1 MSQEVNV
8 NVNFNTK
15 KAETN
20 VKQLTAEEKK
30 LVAETKKLEQAQK
43 DQEKSQKELIDGM
56 GVFGMTIGGLKQNF
70 KGLQTAGKMM
80 FASIRAGLIS
90 TGIGAFV
97 VAIGS
102 LASYFT
108 QTQEGAEKLEI
119 ALAKLGAGFKV
130 VVDRVSKFGQG
141 LLKVF
146 KKGGLKEGVQDMKD
160 SFKGI
165 GEEVEND
172 IKLVGE
178 LTKRA
183 IALREAQREVNKET
197 AVQRAEVERLKLI
210 AEDQSKSTQERLVA
224 SEKAFKIEND
234 LLAKRIANAQ
244 EEVNIQKERMATSE
258 NLERDQ
264 EKLTQLEIALANI
277 SQESLTKQIELNN
290 KINSIRKEGEAQK
303 KAEAD
308 LDKQIQDK
316 KLADLEVLRLAELNS
331 DQLAVEQV
339 RLKYQKLIDLA
350 NKYGQ
355 DTVALTERMN
365 EELAGLEEKKTKT
378 SVKFAEL
385 EGDQKLALIGGAIG
399 DLGKIMGEDSK
410 AGKAMA
416 IGQALIDTYLG
427 ANKALGQGGI
437 FGAISAGAIIA
448 TGLRNVAT
456 IKSTKVD
463 RKAGGGSGGGGGG
476 GSTPS
481 ISGSAPRSNLSLTPN
496 QLVSGVNEQMNQPV
510 QAYVVENDISNAQAL
525 QEELEIQST
534 L

>member
-1 MSQEVNV
+1 MAQDVNV

-15 KAETN
+15 KAESN

-43 DQEKSQKELIDGM
+43 DQKKEQQDLINNM
-56 GVFGMTIGGLKQNF
+56 GVFGMTLGGLKQNF
-70 KGLQTAGKMM
+70 KGLKTASKLM

-102 LASYFT
+102 LTAYFT
-108 QTQEGAEKLEI
+108 STQEGAEKLEI

-130 VVDRVSKFGQG
+130 VVDRVSKFGSG
-141 LLKVF
+141 LLKIF

-160 SFKGI
+160 SFKDV
-165 GEEVEND
+165 GEEIKND
-172 IKLVGE
+172 VALVDD
-178 LTKRA
+178 LTKRS
-183 IALREAQREVNKET
+183 IALRKAQREINKET
-197 AVQRAEVERLKLI
+197 AIQRAEVERLKLI
-210 AEDQSKSTQERLVA
+210 AEDQSKSTQTRLVA

-244 EEVNIQKERMATSE
+244 EEVNIQKELMATSE
-258 NLERDQ
+258 NLEKDK
-264 EKLTQLEIALANI
+264 EKLTQLEVALANI

-290 KINSIRKEGEAQK
+290 KINSIKKEGEAQK

-316 KLADLEVLRLAELNS
+316 KLADLEILRLAELS
-331 DQLAVEQV
+331 ADELQEEQI
-339 RLKYQKLIDLA
+339 RIKYQKLIDLA

-355 DTVALTERMN
+355 DTVELTKKMN
-365 EELAGLEEKKTKT
+365 EELAGLEEKKTET

-385 EGDQKLALIGGAIG
+385 ESEQKLTLISGAVG
-399 DLGKIMGEDSK
+399 DLATIMGEDSK

-437 FGAISAGAIIA
+437 FGAISAAAIIA
-448 TGLRNVAT
+448 TGLRNVQK

-463 RKAGGGSGGGGGG
+463 RKAGGGSSGSSG

-481 ISGSAPRSNLSLTPN
+481 ISSSAQSSTSLTPN
-496 QLVSGVNEQMNQPV
+496 QLVSMQMGQQGTQPV